1 MKKKRL
7 KQKKIVVLSCFKFC
21 WDSFLILWKTP
32 SFSPHCCWNYYLL
45 LYILLREKK
54 SGWGNH
60 ISFQA
65 TPICWFYDARCWKKK
80 KDFCSALLL
89 SSPVS
94 KFCVTTQKQ
103 TNKQTKTTML
113 RKRKKTVFKTAI
125 VIAVKKIM
133 KIRKIDWNLLTRK
146 KWKQKQTKQE
156 QEKTKQT
163 TRVSPLFSSSSNL
176 AMMMNA
182 SKKTVIIITDIIIPK

>member
-1 MKKKRL
+1 ML
-7 KQKKIVVLSCFKFC
+7 FSVVSNFAETLFWFC
-21 WDSFLILWKTP
+21 EKLRHSRHTAVETIIYYST
-32 SFSPHCCWNYYLL
+32 YYL
-45 LYILLREKK
+45 EKK

-80 KDFCSALLL
+80 KRFLLCAPTL
-89 SSPVS
+89 IACFKVLRHNT
-94 KFCVTTQKQ
+94 K

-113 RKRKKTVFKTAI
+113 RKRKKAVFKIAI

-146 KWKQKQTKQE
+146 KRKQKQTKQE

>member
-45 LYILLREKK
+45 LYILLREK
-54 SGWGNH
+54 SGRGNH

-80 KDFCSALLL
+80 KISALRSYSHRLFQ
-89 SSPVS
+89 SSAS
-94 KFCVTTQKQ
+94 QHK
-103 TNKQTKTTML
+103 NKQTKTTML
-113 RKRKKTVFKTAI
+113 RKEKKAVFKTAI
-125 VIAVKKIM
+125 VIVVKKKDM

-146 KWKQKQTKQE
+146 KNEIKNKTRTRKNKTNNPCFTTFFLFIKFGHDDERKQKKLLSLLQ
-156 QEKTKQT
+156 
-163 TRVSPLFSSSSNL
+163 
-176 AMMMNA
+176 
-182 SKKTVIIITDIIIPK
+182 I

>member
-1 MKKKRL
+1 
-7 KQKKIVVLSCFKFC
+7 
-21 WDSFLILWKTP
+21 
-32 SFSPHCCWNYYLL
+32 
-45 LYILLREKK
+45 
-54 SGWGNH
+54 
-60 ISFQA
+60 
-65 TPICWFYDARCWKKK
+65 
-80 KDFCSALLL
+80 
-89 SSPVS
+89 
-94 KFCVTTQKQ
+94 
-103 TNKQTKTTML
+103 ML
-113 RKRKKTVFKTAI
+113 RKRKQKTVFKTAI

-146 KWKQKQTKQE
+146 KTKTKTKQE

>member
-1 MKKKRL
+1 ML
-7 KQKKIVVLSCFKFC
+7 FSVVSNFAETLFWFC
-21 WDSFLILWKTP
+21 EKLRHSRHTAVETIIYYST
-32 SFSPHCCWNYYLL
+32 YYL
-45 LYILLREKK
+45 EKKK

-103 TNKQTKTTML
+103 TNKQKPQCWE
-113 RKRKKTVFKTAI
+113 KEKKAVFKTAI

-146 KWKQKQTKQE
+146 KRKQKQTKQE

>member
-1 MKKKRL
+1 MPAAERKKK
-7 KQKKIVVLSCFKFC
+7 I
-21 WDSFLILWKTP
+21 
-32 SFSPHCCWNYYLL
+32 
-45 LYILLREKK
+45 
-54 SGWGNH
+54 
-60 ISFQA
+60 
-65 TPICWFYDARCWKKK
+65 
-80 KDFCSALLL
+80 SALRSYSHRLFQ
-89 SSPVS
+89 SSALQH
-94 KFCVTTQKQ
+94 KNKQ
-103 TNKQTKTTML
+103 TNKNHNVEK
-113 RKRKKTVFKTAI
+113 KKKTVFKTAI

-146 KWKQKQTKQE
+146 KQKQTKQE

>member
-80 KDFCSALLL
+80 KRFLLCAPTL
-89 SSPVS
+89 IACFKVLRHNT
-94 KFCVTTQKQ
+94 K

-113 RKRKKTVFKTAI
+113 RKRKKAVFKIAI

-146 KWKQKQTKQE
+146 KRKQKQTKQE